1 MAVFHIVEKSNLAI
15 AVRTVR
21 NSAAAR
27 VLLSHLGE
35 DYEIVQDL
43 CSDIRQ
49 KTVDVLSEHA
59 YIKNIELMKRP

>member
-1 MAVFHIVEKSNLAI
+1 MAVFHIVEKANPAV

-35 DYEIVQDL
+35 DYEIVHDL

-59 YIKNIELMKRP
+59 YTMNIELMERT